1 MNKLAQW
8 QLRFE
13 ATLECARVPV
23 PESCG
28 LLMIGNNHEK
38 ELINLLEAL
47 KDTSE
52 SQ

>member
-1 MNKLAQW
+1 MTNLAQW

-23 PESCG
+23 PESYG

-38 ELINLLEAL
+38 ELISLLEIL
-47 KDTSE
+47 KDASE